1 MTDDTIDEAKLRE
14 LMNEVVALPRSIDP
28 PADAWAKI
36 RAEIE
41 ATGGAGRGDEVI
53 ELQPK
58 RSGGVA
64 FWQRPMFLAAAA
76 LLLVAGS
83 SAVTTIALN
92 RRGAPAGVRPA
103 PTRMAAVGTNGN
115 TGPASLAQFT
125 VVESDYLRAVN
136 DLSATLESEQ
146 DALSPETIATLRESI
161 KVIDAAILEAR
172 NALAADP
179 ANRTLIGPKN
189 VGRTVAIRT
198 ASVARR
204 PAPYWKRANVPSSAA
219 ICGLTR
225 ANGLCL

>member
-1 MTDDTIDEAKLRE
+1 MK
-14 LMNEVVALPRSIDP
+14 EVAALPKSIDP

-41 ATGGAGRGDEVI
+41 SIGGGTGPADEVI

-58 RSGGVA
+58 RSARIA

-83 SAVTTIALN
+83 SAITAIALN
-92 RRGAPAGVRPA
+92 RREAPGVSPT
-103 PTRMAAVGTNGN
+103 PTRMAVGTEGN

-136 DLSATLESEQ
+136 DLSATLESQQ

-179 ANRTLIGPKN
+179 ANRTLIQMLATSYEQK
-189 VGRTVAIRT
+189 VDLLKRTT
-198 ASVARR
+198 EMAR
-204 PAPYWKRANVPSSAA
+204 
-219 ICGLTR
+219 G
-225 ANGLCL
+225 

>member
-1 MTDDTIDEAKLRE
+1 MTDDTIDEAKLRD
-14 LMNEVVALPRSIDP
+14 LMNEVEALPRSIEP

-41 ATGGAGRGDEVI
+41 AGGNDRADI
-53 ELQPK
+53 ETLSRPP
-58 RSGGVA
+58 RRIA

-83 SAVTTIALN
+83 SAVTAIALN
-92 RRGAPAGVRPA
+92 RRGASTTPRVVQTSGTGSTTA
-103 PTRMAAVGTNGN
+103 GTNS
-115 TGPASLAQFT
+115 GPASLAQFT

-146 DALSPETIATLRESI
+146 GSLSPETIAKLRESI

-179 ANRTLIGPKN
+179 ANRTLIQMLATSYEQK
-189 VGRTVAIRT
+189 VDLLKRTT
-198 ASVARR
+198 EMAR
-204 PAPYWKRANVPSSAA
+204 
-219 ICGLTR
+219 G
-225 ANGLCL
+225 